1 MNYQRILVW
10 SLIVLGLFAVVLAI
24 VGVATRSA
32 NNVSGE
38 LAVPINDSDWYLGAK
53 NAKVI
58 LVEYSDFQCPACAYY
73 SPIVNQL
80 AKDFGDKIKIVY
92 RHFPLPQHQYAR
104 LTARYA
110 EAAGKQNKFW
120 QMTEIIFD
128 GQSQW
133 EKAPADKVEAEYFLK
148 YAQAL
153 GLNMDK
159 LKADLNLKESDDKIE
174 SDLKSGEASNITYT
188 PTFFLNSKQ
197 IQNPQSYEEFKALI
211 QKELGR

>member
-133 EKAPADKVEAEYFLK
+133 EKAPADKAEPDYFLK
-148 YAQAL
+148 YARDL
-153 GLNMDK
+153 GLNIDRI
-159 LKADLNLKESDDKIE
+159 KADLNSKEIDEKIE
-174 SDLKSGEASNITYT
+174 NDYIGGEKSNIPGT
-188 PTFFLNSKQ
+188 PTFFLNEKQ
-197 IQNPQSYEEFKALI
+197 IQNPQNYEEFKTLI
-211 QKELGR
+211 QKELSK